1 VGIGIVLEVGG
12 GSGTRG
18 LRVSAAP
25 NPAREGVAVR
35 VESGQEGEQEV
46 GVYDVSGRRVREL
59 SRGWYG
65 SGARVVGWD
74 GRDSA
79 GARAPAG
86 VYLVRLSAGGRMVQ
100 TRVTLLQ

>member
-1 VGIGIVLEVGG
+1 
-12 GSGTRG
+12 
-18 LRVSAAP
+18 VSAAP

-65 SGARVVGWD
+65 SGVRVVGWD